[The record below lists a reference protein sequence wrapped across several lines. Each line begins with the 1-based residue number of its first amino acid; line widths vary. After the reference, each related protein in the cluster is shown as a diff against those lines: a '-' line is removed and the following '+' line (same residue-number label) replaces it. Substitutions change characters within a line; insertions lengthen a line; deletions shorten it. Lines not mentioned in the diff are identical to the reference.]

1 MQTILTAVERQQGT
15 TAATLIRRGQKESGA
30 IRPIQTRD
38 GTHATFHSAVL
49 SMVGQSISAYNV
61 YFFQKK
67 IETHVTFVDC
77 YVIFG
82 FELFL
87 SSFLIC
93 LHHTFHFS
101 LSTFRYSFWKVSEQN
116 YRYTCIGVYQMCE
129 RHVAIVDALHVC
141 FTFPIIAA
149 VRNDDTEATGSKIVS
164 KFSTFWPRKTYGR
177 DRWNVWVNCGVQPTT

>member
-67 IETHVTFVDC
+67 NRNARHICRLLRYFRLRIIF
-77 YVIFG
+77 VIFSD
-82 FELFL
+82 LFT
-87 SSFLIC
+87 S
-93 LHHTFHFS
+93 HFS
-101 LSTFRYSFWKVSEQN
+101 LFFVNFSLLVLKGEWTELPVHV
-116 YRYTCIGVYQMCE
+116 YRCLPNVRKT
-129 RHVAIVDALHVC
+129 RSNRRC
-141 FTFPIIAA
+141 FTRLFYISD
-149 VRNDDTEATGSKIVS
+149 NCSSSKWWHRGDGVE
-164 KFSTFWPRKTYGR
+164 
-177 DRWNVWVNCGVQPTT
+177 NCLQIFHFLTT